1 MQLMKDIWNLQLK
14 GSGLFSNVA
23 IFTRFMF
30 RPFLLTEV
38 EAVLR
43 LRGDGRRGPGT
54 QQLEVLNRT
63 LVGMLPRAVAVGRLR
78 GALPKVGR
86 ALVADDPPFALS
98 ICRCNGRWAC
108 GWRPRICSVGT

>member
-1 MQLMKDIWNLQLK
+1 MKDIWNLQLK

-63 LVGMLPRAVAVGRLR
+63 LVGMLPRAVAVAVGRLR

-86 ALVADDPPFALS
+86 AVVAGDPPFALS
-98 ICRCNGRWAC
+98 ICR
-108 GWRPRICSVGT
+108 